1 MVLYVQKYDIDPA
14 KAADYID
21 WAKSAIPRILSVP
34 GVVEFR
40 GYRPAA
46 GDSQIAV
53 TYEFADMVSWAEWQA
68 SETIQQVLVE
78 VGPRWCSLP
87 WPLSAVL
94 YHSPTF
100 GTLLAHKHKKTRRH
114 SYPLIF

>member
-78 VGPRWCSLP
+78 ARTYMINFSTELWGP
-87 WPLSAVL
+87 
-94 YHSPTF
+94 SPVVPDPIRP
-100 GTLLAHKHKKTRRH
+100 G
-114 SYPLIF
+114 S